1 MKTKMIWQTCIILLL
16 VFMTSCNEPYNNAET
31 VLDSHN
37 YLNDFSTFTK
47 DSLVNIIIEIP
58 AGTDQKWEVNK
69 DSGFI
74 EWERIN
80 EDSLRVV
87 RYLPYPANYGF
98 IPQTLLPVSEGGDGD
113 PLDVFLLGPT
123 LSRGYVVKGRVIGMI
138 KMLDDGEQD
147 DKLIAV
153 SQDSHF
159 GSVTSMN
166 ELKQNYPGV
175 LEILTSWLLHYKG
188 NNQMEIQS
196 LEDEHSALKVLLFA
210 EDSFH
215 QNLNSIT
222 P

>member
-1 MKTKMIWQTCIILLL
+1 MIWRSGIILLL
-16 VFMTSCNEPYNNAET
+16 VFMTSCNGSYNNSET
-31 VLDSHN
+31 VLDSLN
-37 YLNDFSTFTK
+37 YLNDFTTFSK

-80 EDSLRVV
+80 EDSLRIV
-87 RYLPYPANYGF
+87 RYLPYPTNYGF
-98 IPQTLLPVSEGGDGD
+98 IPQTLMPVSAGGDGD
-113 PLDVFLLGPT
+113 PLDVFLLGPAVT
-123 LSRGYVVKGRVIGMI
+123 RGNVVQGRVIGMI

-153 SQDSHF
+153 SQGSHF
-159 GSVTSMN
+159 GSVTSLN

-196 LEDEHSALKVLLFA
+196 LEDEQSALKVILLA

-215 QNLNSIT
+215 QKSNSIT